1 MMKIQW
7 EKLQIKK
14 EETTMDN
21 GINDHYLYISNVI
34 KGLIIFKLR
43 INTPNE
49 IFKEYLRKPSYNRE
63 LMFTIKK
70 KLCTKGHLYS
80 ITKGHL
86 PVVKLVGIMYIQNM
100 C

>member
-1 MMKIQW
+1 MVNSFLLLYNILNKRVMMKIQW

-49 IFKEYLRKPSYNRE
+49 IFKEYLRKPSYNRD
-63 LMFTIKK
+63 
-70 KLCTKGHLYS
+70 LCL
-80 ITKGHL
+80 L
-86 PVVKLVGIMYIQNM
+86 
-100 C
+100 